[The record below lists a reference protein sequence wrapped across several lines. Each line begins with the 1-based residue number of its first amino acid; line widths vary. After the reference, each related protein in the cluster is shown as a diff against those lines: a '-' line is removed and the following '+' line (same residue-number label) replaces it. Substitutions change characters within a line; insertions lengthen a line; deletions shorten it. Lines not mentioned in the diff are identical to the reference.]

1 MNRLLKIICLC
12 LFCAYASVA
21 SGQEAALITGSERE
35 PVAIDTVA
43 TILDGSLSG
52 SDAQE
57 ILRELSNRGGSP
69 LGLIN
74 RISFSREQVWI
85 KFSIDNLAA
94 ADQKVVIVTVFP
106 ITNVQLLEASGKQA
120 GRLQRSGVAVHNGA
134 YPTPTRSAFA
144 VTLAPGRSG
153 FYMGFQPDG
162 NPFPTQI
169 MVWPEAAFRTYEDG
183 RIQFMVAIF
192 SAFVAL
198 FVAALLNGLVMRD
211 SAYLWFFL
219 GGVAALAFL
228 GTVNG
233 FHVLLPDFWL
243 QVFIKSWFLWLAIAL
258 LAPSMV
264 IQRFFDV
271 NLLHSPRT
279 YRFNQ
284 FLFALSLVAPPLS
297 ILMPRA
303 MLYLFLAAGCGN
315 YISSAAVIARSYQR
329 KRAEALIF
337 LISYVP
343 IIIAVIPFALGIV
356 GLIPNQIVY
365 GQILLC
371 SAFVTMLLIAF
382 GITTSH
388 TKIEETHTNLRN
400 SLQGIISD
408 ELINRAIQSNVDFI
422 SQPTL
427 ARISVVFIDIVGYA
441 DMLRTIEARDAFY
454 LLKKIL
460 ADLNAIVYRHGGAID
475 KTLVGG
481 ILCFFGYDL
490 TGAKSPNHE
499 SAALACAVEISK
511 LAVDLMIAEADKLDG
526 FQFPMRVGI
535 HTDEVYIGNLGTAG
549 RYDVTLSGDGVVLA
563 SRCRSAAEP
572 FKIIVSKATYEGL
585 DATLSASSGFGKILI
600 PLKHRVDLVEAYEY
614 NPFHDMP
621 DLLRQAQTILWQRNK
636 KQLQNP
642 RLQPQRDVQF
652 KTSHGPMTLMN
663 VSLGGMALIATV
675 QLARGVKLEMSF
687 ADDLAHEYGP
697 LVNPLVAEVV
707 WSTVND
713 LGTAQIGLTLIG
725 VNAKERQTIFELI
738 VQIMSESAA
747 S

>member
-1 MNRLLKIICLC
+1 MQRLINIVILS
-12 LFCAYASVA
+12 LFCVCASVA
-21 SGQEAALITGSERE
+21 SGQDAALIDGSERE
-35 PVAIDTVA
+35 PVSIDAVA
-43 TILDGSLSG
+43 TILDGSFAG

-57 ILRELSNRGGSP
+57 ILRELGIRGESP

-74 RISFSREQVWI
+74 RISFSREQLWI
-85 KFSIDNLAA
+85 KFAIDNIATA
-94 ADQKVVIVTVFP
+94 EQQVVIVADFP
-106 ITNVQLLEASGKQA
+106 ILNIQLLEASGKHA
-120 GRLQRSGVAVHNGA
+120 GRIQRSGVAVRNEA
-134 YPTPTRSAFA
+134 YPTSTRSAFA
-144 VTLAPGRSG
+144 VTLAPGRSS

-169 MVWPEAAFRTYEDG
+169 KVWPEVGFREYENG

-211 SAYLWFFL
+211 AAYLWFFL
-219 GGVAALAFL
+219 GGVSTLVFL

-233 FHVLLPDFWL
+233 FHAFLPDFWRQL
-243 QVFIKSWFLWLAIAL
+243 FAKSWFMWLAISL
-258 LAPSMV
+258 IAPSMV

-271 NLLHSPRT
+271 NILHWPRT

-284 FLFALSLVAPPLS
+284 IFFALSVVAPALS

-303 MLYLFLAAGCGN
+303 MLYLFLAVACGN
-315 YISSAAVIARSYQR
+315 YLNSAAVVARSYRR
-329 KRAEALIF
+329 KRTEALIF
-337 LISYVP
+337 LMSYVP
-343 IIIAVIPFALGIV
+343 IIGAVMPFALGIV
-356 GLIPNQIVY
+356 GLIPNRVVY
-365 GQILLC
+365 GEVLLC
-371 SAFVTMLLIAF
+371 STFVTMLLIAF

-388 TKIEETHTNLRN
+388 TKIEEAHTNLRN
-400 SLQGIISD
+400 SLKGVISD

-422 SQPTL
+422 SKPTL
-427 ARISVVFIDIVGYA
+427 ARISIVFIDIVGYA
-441 DMLRTIEARDAFY
+441 DILRTIEARDAFY

-460 ADLNAIVYRHGGAID
+460 ADLNAIVYRHGGVID
-475 KTLVGG
+475 KTLVDG

-490 TGAKSPNHE
+490 TGEKRPNHE
-499 SAALACAVEISK
+499 SAALSCAVEISK
-511 LAVDLMIAEADKLDG
+511 FAVDMMISEAEKVDG

-563 SRCRSAAEP
+563 SRCRSAADP
-572 FKIIVSKATYEGL
+572 FKMIVSKATYEGL
-585 DATLSASSGFGKILI
+585 DAQLAASHGFGKILI

-614 NPFHDMP
+614 NPFYDMP
-621 DLLRQAQTILWQRNK
+621 DVLRQAQTILWQRNK
-636 KQLQNP
+636 KQLQHP
-642 RLQPQRDVQF
+642 RLQPLRDVHF
-652 KTSHGPMTLMN
+652 KTTHGPMTLMN
-663 VSLGGMALIATV
+663 VSLGGMALLATV
-675 QLARGVKLEMSF
+675 QLARGVKLEMTF

-713 LGTAQIGLTLIG
+713 LGTAQIGLTLVG
-725 VNAKERQTIFELI
+725 VNAKERQLIFELM
-738 VQIMSESAA
+738 VHTMNESAA